1 MSLVN
6 IDGCTTKEDKL
17 ERILDYLGDLKDAL
31 AEVVDMFEAEEAPEQ
46 NQGEEF
52 LTEQPEENGE
62 EPLSLMAASGEEVPE
77 TVAEGEEGDVSHQ
90 HPKRQGGDSR

>member
-31 AEVVDMFEAEEAPEQ
+31 VEVVDMFEAEEAPEQ
-46 NQGEEF
+46 TVDM
-52 LTEQPEENGE
+52 LTGALDAVED
-62 EPLSLMAASGEEVPE
+62 AH
-77 TVAEGEEGDVSHQ
+77 DVIM
-90 HPKRQGGDSR
+90 DAIEDMD

>member
-46 NQGEEF
+46 TVDM
-52 LTEQPEENGE
+52 LTGALDAVED
-62 EPLSLMAASGEEVPE
+62 AH
-77 TVAEGEEGDVSHQ
+77 DVIM
-90 HPKRQGGDSR
+90 DAIEDMD

>member
-31 AEVVDMFEAEEAPEQ
+31 VEVVDMFEAEEAPEQ
-46 NQGEEF
+46 TVDM
-52 LTEQPEENGE
+52 LTGALDAVED
-62 EPLSLMAASGEEVPE
+62 AY
-77 TVAEGEEGDVSHQ
+77 DVIM
-90 HPKRQGGDSR
+90 DAIEDMD